1 MEKKLLDS
9 KANIPF
15 YFLST
20 TSLFSAGTAVSD
32 WKKKLFQQSNL
43 PTKYNT
49 VIKQLGLIP

>member
-15 YFLST
+15 YFLSI